1 MSFRA
6 RKVNYCYVTVGNRP
20 GVSLNILNEIR
31 EAGINMLAFS
41 GFPTKGGKAQID
53 LVADK
58 VSGIIKLARKNG
70 WKISKSKKAFL
81 IQGPD
86 KTGAITEPVG
96 RLAKAKINITAADAV
111 AAGKGRYG
119 MILWVK
125 PRLYSKAVRA
135 LKAR

>member
-1 MSFRA
+1 MSFGA
-6 RKVNYCYVTVGNRP
+6 RKVNYCYLTVGNRP
-20 GVSLNILNEIR
+20 GIAVNILNEIKT
-31 EAGINMLAFS
+31 AGINMLAFS
-41 GFPTKGGKAQID
+41 GFPTKGGKSQVD
-53 LVADK
+53 LVANNLG
-58 VSGIIKLARKNG
+58 GIKKLAKKNG

-86 KTGAITEPVG
+86 KTGAISEPIS

-125 PRLYSKAVRA
+125 AKQYSKAARA